1 MKREAWLPATP
12 ASASR
17 ARAIVRELG
26 RERGL
31 SQEDTWDLMLATTEA
46 VANVIHHG
54 TPCGRRGFMLSVQSC
69 GDGVNVEICDCGTFS
84 PAIHKL
90 PAPESVGGRGIPLI
104 AAISDLFE
112 VVPGADQTRVR
123 FGKRV
128 AAA

>member
-1 MKREAWLPATP
+1 MKRESWLPATP

-46 VANVIHHG
+46 VANVIKHG
-54 TPCGRRGFMLSVQSC
+54 TPCGPRGFLLRVQSC
-69 GDGVNVEICDCGTFS
+69 GEGVYVEICDCGTFS
-84 PAIHKL
+84 PTIHKL
-90 PAPESVGGRGIPLI
+90 PDTESVGGRGIPLI
-104 AAISDLFE
+104 AAVSDLFE
-112 VVPGADQTRVR
+112 FVPGADQTRVR